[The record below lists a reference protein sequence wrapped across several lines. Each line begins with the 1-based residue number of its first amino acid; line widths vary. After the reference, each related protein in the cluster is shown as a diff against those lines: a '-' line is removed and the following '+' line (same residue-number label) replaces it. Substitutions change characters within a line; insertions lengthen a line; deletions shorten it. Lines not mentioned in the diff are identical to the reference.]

1 MLGGVLAVWGLHHL
15 DYPVLRAMGSWNPW
29 GYYLDIL
36 FVLAMGIVTDAVF
49 GTGIVAGIWLGALVV
64 VAYSATGGI
73 LAGVYADVFQGT
85 IMAAASVLV
94 VLNVLASGD
103 ETAGGG
109 AVGANGRSDLTADL
123 ERDIANELRAMIGR
137 VTGMENVAVTV
148 RGRVAWDAEAVWE
161 PGRPW
166 KQPWL
171 DDLTGRLAPAGVR
184 YAYIRKLLD
193 GGSITV
199 FLARSGS

>member
-1 MLGGVLAVWGLHHL
+1 MRL
-15 DYPVLRAMGSWNPW
+15 DALLRAHGFMRVERPPQLWEA
-29 GYYLDIL
+29 D
-36 FVLAMGIVTDAVF
+36 TDDERF
-49 GTGIVAGIWLGALVV
+49 IPLLGEM
-64 VAYSATGGI
+64 I
-73 LAGVYADVFQGT
+73 
-85 IMAAASVLV
+85 AASLSRGGKLEELT
-94 VLNVLASGD
+94 LNASNVTVAPPDHGD
-103 ETAGGG
+103 ESAGPPAG
-109 AVGANGRSDLTADL
+109 DY
-123 ERDIANELRAMIGR
+123 
-137 VTGMENVAVTV
+137 VAVTV